1 LIGYGSPADSS
12 WVAPIGCIHV
22 LECRWARLIVLHTV
36 AHTLKAYLCVS
47 MQPVKDT
54 FMPQSPTTST
64 DVGSASSLSK
74 HCKLLR
80 LVAVLCTAGF
90 VAHAQAVPSLDASN
104 DFLPN
109 YAGAKDADLDVL
121 QADVVI
127 DPVAQTI
134 TFSGAMRG
142 NFVDAQ
148 GPLLNL
154 KP

>member
-1 LIGYGSPADSS
+1 VSSWDRSAAGGRFKQVNLTDCIATIETVDRLRLAGRS

-109 YAGAKDADLDVL
+109 YAARKT
-121 QADVVI
+121 
-127 DPVAQTI
+127 PTS
-134 TFSGAMRG
+134 TCCR
-142 NFVDAQ
+142 
-148 GPLLNL
+148 PTW
-154 KP
+154 